1 MVDVI
6 DPTTF
11 KSAADKILTLLEDA
25 ASDTGWSPSR
35 SCVTIGPPAAEC
47 DGLFV
52 WGDGID
58 PIKDQA
64 GPRCQTVL
72 RARFQYALS
81 LCVGTV
87 TCDPTG
93 AALAHDV
100 PWGVQAGFVQSVLQ
114 GSLCPVGDVCATV
127 RWGTFT
133 LLTIDGGFSWWQGSV
148 QIDLSPEELFS

>member
-1 MVDVI
+1 MVDTI

-11 KSAADKILTLLEDA
+11 KNAADKVLILLEDA
-25 ASDTGWSPSR
+25 AAVAGWTPAR

-47 DGLFV
+47 DAIFV

-58 PIKDQA
+58 PIRDSSGSK
-64 GPRCQTVL
+64 CHVVL

-81 LCVGTV
+81 LCVGTL

-114 GSLCPVGDVCATV
+114 GALCPVGEVCTTI

-133 LLTIDGGFSWWQGSV
+133 LVTIDGGFSWWQGSV